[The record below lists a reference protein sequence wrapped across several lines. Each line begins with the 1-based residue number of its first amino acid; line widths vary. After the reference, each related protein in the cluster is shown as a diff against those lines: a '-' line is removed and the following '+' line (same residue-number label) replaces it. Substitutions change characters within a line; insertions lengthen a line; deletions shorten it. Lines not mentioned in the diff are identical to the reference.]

1 MHTTPNDQ
9 FHGNIPNGIHNSSWC
24 RNDNYYVYD
33 YDVLY
38 DGGREV
44 IDTDIEQQMSLRQ
57 QVLQI
62 LFKKFGKGEYSNKKI
77 YECADEW
84 VEKYVRADGVVAYY
98 KAYFDK

>member
-1 MHTTPNDQ
+1 MIDT
-9 FHGNIPNGIHNSSWC
+9 
-24 RNDNYYVYD
+24 
-33 YDVLY
+33 
-38 DGGREV
+38 
-44 IDTDIEQQMSLRQ
+44 DTDIEQQMNLRQ

-62 LFKKFGKGEYSNKKI
+62 LFKKFGNGDYSNKKI